1 MNSCVIYARFS
12 SDKQREESIEG
23 QVRECRAF
31 ADANNLEV
39 IHIYVDRAKSAR
51 TDQRPDFLKMI
62 KQSAKGLFQYVIVYT
77 LDRFSRSRYDSVTYK
92 AKLKKNGV
100 KVLSAKENIRDDPS
114 GIILESVLEGYAEYY
129 SAELA
134 QKVKRGMTD
143 SILEHKWPGTE
154 VPFGYHKKEDGTL
167 DVDPIAAPV
176 VKKIFEAVL
185 QGHTRAEITRRVA
198 MKHYKTE
205 SGRSISYA
213 MINRLIK
220 NELYTGRY
228 HWGQLDVAGFCPVLV
243 KKETFEAVQ
252 RAIAPHPKT
261 RRNPAAYVL
270 TGKIYCGKCKEA
282 MAGVCG
288 TSKSGEKYRY
298 YRCASKSNSIRRN
311 RIPCSGHNVPVAW
324 LDDIVFKTTLDIL
337 NTPEARTEIA
347 RQAIEAQRRDKSTDS
362 EEKHLKKQKAD
373 VEKRLQNSVKAIE
386 AGVVSDTIAANI
398 KKYEKEIKDIQAA
411 IDELKL
417 KTAVPEITETA
428 IEFFFE
434 QLAKKAKTE
443 GATLGLFFD
452 FIQRVEVFDDKV
464 VIYYS
469 YLPTKKTPNPVE
481 VRCSSNYQ
489 MVTPE

>member
-220 NELYTGRY
+220 MN
-228 HWGQLDVAGFCPVLV
+228 F
-243 KKETFEAVQ
+243 
-252 RAIAPHPKT
+252 
-261 RRNPAAYVL
+261 
-270 TGKIYCGKCKEA
+270 
-282 MAGVCG
+282 
-288 TSKSGEKYRY
+288 
-298 YRCASKSNSIRRN
+298 
-311 RIPCSGHNVPVAW
+311 
-324 LDDIVFKTTLDIL
+324 
-337 NTPEARTEIA
+337 
-347 RQAIEAQRRDKSTDS
+347 
-362 EEKHLKKQKAD
+362 
-373 VEKRLQNSVKAIE
+373 
-386 AGVVSDTIAANI
+386 
-398 KKYEKEIKDIQAA
+398 IQAD
-411 IDELKL
+411 IIGDSLML
-417 KTAVPEITETA
+417 
-428 IEFFFE
+428 
-434 QLAKKAKTE
+434 LAFA
-443 GATLGLFFD
+443 LSL
-452 FIQRVEVFDDKV
+452 
-464 VIYYS
+464 
-469 YLPTKKTPNPVE
+469 
-481 VRCSSNYQ
+481 
-489 MVTPE
+489 